1 MTGEWFGVFYAGMML
16 TAWIG
21 MLIFGT
27 LMNVYAKSQG
37 VNPRMP
43 FRLYG
48 EIWRTPNHPKRWL
61 LIALC
66 VSMATFLLGIALAP
80 VFFPDTHPP
89 VHR

>member
-1 MTGEWFGVFYAGMML
+1 MTGEWIGALCIGMML

-27 LMNVYAKSQG
+27 LMNVYAKSRG

-61 LIALC
+61 LVALC
-66 VSMATFLLGIALAP
+66 VSIATFFLGAALAP
-80 VFFPDTHPP
+80 VFLSATHLP